1 MYLARKTAKLMGR
14 EDGECVKDY
23 RVRPLYAVR
32 QRVGCKN
39 VGGRH
44 LPVNG
49 PTIGHIIDGAYV
61 PVAKEEPKRRPGRPK
76 NRYSLTNWESIK

>member
-61 PVAKEEPKRRPGRPK
+61 PVAKEEPKPRTAK
-76 NRYSLTNWESIK
+76 KSI